1 MKMGI
6 IPVSELSEQRMKIW
20 MECEHLIHKRIGNQ
34 CGCLMPVKTKL
45 NRASCPKGKWGPV
58 GKKLPWEA

>member
-6 IPVSELSEQRMKIW
+6 IPVSELSEQRMEICRQ
-20 MECEHLIHKRIGNQ
+20 CEFLKAQ
-34 CGCLMPVKTKL
+34 FCMKCGCLMAAKTKL
-45 NRASCPKGKWGPV
+45 NRASCPVGKWGSV